1 MILMDLGF
9 PHTPSFELPIKL
21 SSGHMLTQ
29 LELACRTCAKPYRL
43 KQGYGRTGSPGGR
56 VVLAARTHCPRCN
69 EVARFFV
76 VMNTVSKQARIQRV
90 SIFSFWIA
98 QQAMRLGRLTQSAP
112 SSEMQPNVKEM
123 TTWVTR
129 SKNTLGRYLD
139 EDIPAWIELEHS
151 RWHFAGIHS
160 TTTTPVRL
168 GEVVIHPGLLY
179 RKGINTRI

>member
-1 MILMDLGF
+1 
-9 PHTPSFELPIKL
+9 
-21 SSGHMLTQ
+21 MLTQ
-29 LELACRTCAKPYRL
+29 LELECRTCAKPYRL

-90 SIFSFWIA
+90 SILSFWIA
-98 QQAMRLGRLTQSAP
+98 QQAMRLGRLTQSDP
-112 SSEMQPNVKEM
+112 SQVIQPLAKEM

-129 SKNTLGRYLD
+129 SKKSLGRYLD
-139 EDIPAWIELEHS
+139 EDIPAWIELENSH
-151 RWHFAGIHS
+151 WHFAGVHS
-160 TTTTPVRL
+160 TSTTPVRL

-179 RKGINTRI
+179 RKGINTRV